1 MAKST
6 ARPNSAAE
14 GTRPK
19 PNSSIY
25 SNYACRIA
33 GNAECIREA
42 KEHLNDFI
50 KMLTHTHKHT
60 HIYTHVWLLSD
71 VNVNM

>member
-19 PNSSIY
+19 QNSSLKPSPYIY

-50 KMLTHTHKHT
+50 KMLTHTHTHT
-60 HIYTHVWLLSD
+60 HMCGFYRIR
-71 VNVNM
+71 M